1 VLLRITGAPK
11 PTATNSTPQLLYAMV
26 FRLNREPRSH
36 TGLAIPALDPYGNY
50 SIIDYRNGWGGE
62 NGILRLGNHHCFLG
76 VFDTES
82 VPPQLAKV
90 HVGQRVRV
98 VLQPTTPTPNG
109 GLRLGTAYERHPRL
123 ILADFH
129 FKNPRGRAAMNRIGL
144 SGCSVGTARLTS
156 IPGRTPR

>member
-36 TGLAIPALDPYGNY
+36 TGRAIPARDPHGNY
-50 SIIDYRNGWGGE
+50 SIFDGTRGWNDE
-62 NGILRLGNHHCFLG
+62 NPILRLGSHHCFFG
-76 VFDTES
+76 VFDTED
-82 VPPQLAKV
+82 VPPELTDV

-109 GLRLGTAYERHPRL
+109 GLRLGAAYERHPRL

-129 FKNPRGRAAMNRIGL
+129 FKNPRGRAAMNRIGCPAVPL
-144 SGCSVGTARLTS
+144 GP
-156 IPGRTPR
+156 PG

>member
-129 FKNPRGRAAMNRIGL
+129 FKNPRGRAAMNRIGCPAVPL
-144 SGCSVGTARLTS
+144 GP
-156 IPGRTPR
+156 PG